1 MKLGDFLIGAL
12 VGGVVYHIYMKSR
25 QKAVATKPMSLG
37 EKVKLAVDVV
47 EEESQK
53 YSDVLKKEYDI
64 IMPSDQINKKVRE
77 KGKMFTQRRREI
89 DLNQIK
95 EPLSL

>member
-25 QKAVATKPMSLG
+25 QKAVSTNPTTLG
-37 EKVKLAVDVV
+37 DKVKLAVDVV

-53 YSDVLKKEYDI
+53 YSDVLKKQYV
-64 IMPSDQINKKVRE
+64 SN
-77 KGKMFTQRRREI
+77 
-89 DLNQIK
+89 
-95 EPLSL
+95 

>member
-1 MKLGDFLIGAL
+1 MKIGDFLIGAL

>member
-25 QKAVATKPMSLG
+25 QKAANKPMTLS
-37 EKVKLAVDVV
+37 EKVKVAVDVV
-47 EEESQK
+47 EQESQK

-64 IMPSDQINKKVRE
+64 IMPSDQISKKVRE
-77 KGKMFTQRRREI
+77 RGAALTQRRKEI
-89 DLNQIK
+89 NLDKIK
-95 EPLSL
+95 EPVSI